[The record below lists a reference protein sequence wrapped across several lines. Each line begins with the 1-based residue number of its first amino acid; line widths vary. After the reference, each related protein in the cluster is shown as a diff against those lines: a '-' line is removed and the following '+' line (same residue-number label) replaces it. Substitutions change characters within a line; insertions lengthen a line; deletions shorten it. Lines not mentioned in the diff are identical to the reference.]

1 MSVTPCEAPEKR
13 SGSVLRVPASDLV
26 PVSSLAELPVGTLR
40 QVSVDGVDVALA
52 NIGGEVH
59 AFQGRCPHMKGP
71 LGHGELRDCV
81 VTCPFHGWQFDVTTG
96 TNQFDRAITID
107 RYEVAVEDGEI
118 RVALPRD

>member
-1 MSVTPCEAPEKR
+1 
-13 SGSVLRVPASDLV
+13 VPASDLV
-26 PVSSLAELPVGTLR
+26 PVSSLAELPVGALR

-52 NIGGEVH
+52 NVRGEVH

-71 LGHGELRDCV
+71 LGRGELEDCV

-96 TNQFDRAITID
+96 RNQFDRAITID

-118 RVALPRD
+118 RVALPRE